1 MSMLFETPD
10 SPKRPIPRQTHSVS
24 KKIEA
29 ISLFDQLGNKAKV
42 AKELKVERSLVTKW
56 VNQRDVLMELGYR
69 KNMSNKKRLTCGG
82 RQAFFPELELA
93 VYQWLILR
101 ADINDENQEGDESDE
116 DDNYEI
122 CIDNILE
129 IEKLMVGNQEET
141 DEDFESNF
149 TRL

>member
-1 MSMLFETPD
+1 MLFETPD

-69 KNMSNKKRLTCGG
+69 KNMSNKKRL
-82 RQAFFPELELA
+82 
-93 VYQWLILR
+93 ILTMKTKKAMR
-101 ADINDENQEGDESDE
+101 VMKTITMK
-116 DDNYEI
+116 Y
-122 CIDNILE
+122 
-129 IEKLMVGNQEET
+129 V
-141 DEDFESNF
+141 
-149 TRL
+149 